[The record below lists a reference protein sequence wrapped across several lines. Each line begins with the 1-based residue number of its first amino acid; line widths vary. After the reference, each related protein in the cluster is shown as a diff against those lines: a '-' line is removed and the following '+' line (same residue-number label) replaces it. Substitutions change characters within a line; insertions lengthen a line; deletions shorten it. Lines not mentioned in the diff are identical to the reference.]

1 MKTTVPAAPVPFT
14 VSIPTGTTSITL
26 DLTVDNLDPSA
37 DNEFILNFSAI
48 ACAVSLAEDF
58 EASPGSQCG
67 TMGQNN
73 AAPVNGLVIDRSI
86 VAGGT
91 YKSRLTGTFT
101 TVGAGASI
109 TITPALGAS
118 SYDYEVTA
126 ALA

>member
-1 MKTTVPAAPVPFT
+1 MKTTVPAAPAPFT
-14 VSIPTGTTSITL
+14 VAIPTGTTSITL
-26 DLTVDNLDPSA
+26 DLTVDNLDPA
-37 DNEFILNFSAI
+37 TDNEFVLNFSAI

-67 TMGQNN
+67 TMGQIN
-73 AAPVNGLVIDRSI
+73 AVPVNGLVIDRSI
-86 VAGGT
+86 IAGGT

-101 TVGAGASI
+101 TITAGASI

-118 SYDYEVTA
+118 PYDYEITS